1 MIKKLIKRLYK
12 LGLLTPYQSIDSL
25 RYLKRL
31 SKIPQKPFPYVSD
44 KDQAQFQ
51 IDNQILIR
59 SQQGNIRALFLCNP
73 RSHIDRQVIRQG
85 LFSGPVFNTLNS
97 HIKSQSTIIDIGA
110 NVGTISIAL
119 SLLYPEADIH
129 AFEPSSIAIKRLRY
143 NLSLNPISNLTIHKQ
158 ALGNKHETLDFHHY
172 DDDSGDIGLSTF
184 IPPRKPV
191 REENII
197 PVDVTTLDSYSD
209 KFIKPVSVIKI
220 DVQGFE
226 AEVLEGADGLIKNNK
241 PVIILEHEDINF
253 LNSEDATRSK
263 QRIKSY
269 FIKHRY
275 EVFYITRYDYN
286 MLLPVKWDYPLN
298 GDLLALPLGSPDE
311 AS

>member
-1 MIKKLIKRLYK
+1 MIQKLIKRLYK
-12 LGLLTPYQSIDSL
+12 LGLLTPYQSIDGL

-31 SKIPQKPFPYVSD
+31 SKGPQKGFPYVSD

-51 IDNQILIR
+51 SDNQILIR
-59 SQQGNIRALFLCNP
+59 SQRGNIRALFLCNP
-73 RSHIDRQVIRQG
+73 RSHIDRQVIKQG

-97 HIKSQSTIIDIGA
+97 HIESQSTIIDIGA

-129 AFEPSSIAIKRLRY
+129 AFEPNPIAIRRLRY
-143 NLSLNPISNLTIHKQ
+143 NQSLNQISNLTIHNK
-158 ALGNKHETLDFHHY
+158 ALGNKQEALDFHQY

-184 IPPRKPV
+184 IPPRTPV

-226 AEVLEGADGLIKNNK
+226 AEVLEGADDLIKNNK

-253 LNSEDATRSK
+253 SDNEGANRSK
-263 QRIKSY
+263 QRLKSY

-275 EVFYITRYDYN
+275 EVFYITRYDCN
-286 MLLPVKWDYPLN
+286 MLLPIKWDCPLN

-311 AS
+311 VS